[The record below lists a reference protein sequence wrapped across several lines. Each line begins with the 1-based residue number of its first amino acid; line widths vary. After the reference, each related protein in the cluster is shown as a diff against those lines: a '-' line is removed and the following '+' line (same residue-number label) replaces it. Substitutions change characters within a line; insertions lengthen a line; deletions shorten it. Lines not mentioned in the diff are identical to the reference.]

1 MRSAGCRA
9 LERLKDYEQ
18 QLNTQRNGGDNRAD
32 RGENAE
38 AFTALFP
45 KYSDIDEDADSKD
58 YYLDSS
64 PIDEPL
70 QDTDDPAIDLATS
83 GTAPNNEPAINDDS
97 AVFLRKNEELR
108 GKLAFSNK
116 KVEALNKQL

>member
-18 QLNTQRNGGDNRAD
+18 QLNTQRNGGENRAD

-45 KYSDIDEDADSKD
+45 KYSDIDEDADSED
-58 YYLDSS
+58 NYLDSS

-70 QDTDDPAIDLATS
+70 EDTDGPAIDD
-83 GTAPNNEPAINDDS
+83 I
-97 AVFLRKNEELR
+97 FC
-108 GKLAFSNK
+108 
-116 KVEALNKQL
+116 